1 MLMMRCTVVMVMTT
15 MVTVSGW
22 SSPVVVVAGGEGGWA
37 VEGAVVTVE
46 DPEEDMD
53 LHHDALSTGS
63 SSPVSV
69 WLSSVFVSGS
79 TVCMVVSPLAVAGGT
94 LSLLCC
100 PPLQDSSCLYCAAV
114 LLSRSPPVFTVLLSS
129 SPGLLLS
136 LLCCCPPLQV
146 SSCLYCAAV
155 LLSRSPPVF
164 TVLLSSSP
172 GLLLSLLCC
181 CPPLQVSSC
190 LYCAAVLSRTPPV
203 FTVLPLYHLLLPL
216 QVSSCLY
223 CVAPLPPPPPSPGL
237 LLSLLCCPS
246 TTSSSLSRSP
256 PVFTVLPL
264 YHLLLP
270 LQVSSCLYCAAVLSR
285 SPPVFTVLPLYHL
298 LLPLQVSS
306 CLYCVAPLPPPPPSP
321 GLLLSLLCCPS
332 TTSSSL
338 SRSPPVFT
346 VLPLYHLLLPLQVSS
361 CLYCVAPLPPPPP
374 SPGLL
379 LSLLCCPSTTSSSL
393 SRSPPVFTVLPLY
406 HLLLPLQVSSC
417 LYCVAPLPP
426 PPPSPGLLLS
436 LLCCPST
443 TSSSLSRSPPVFT
456 VLPLYHLLLPLQ
468 VSSCLYCV
476 APLPP
481 PPPSPGLPSSGS
493 WQDLKDHMREA
504 GDVCY
509 ADVFRDG
516 TGVVEFVRKE
526 DMTYA
531 VRKLDNTKFRS
542 HEGETAYVRV
552 KVDGPRSPSYGRS
565 RSRSRSNGRSN
576 SRSRS
581 FSPPRRSRASPRY
594 SPRHSRSRS

>member
-37 VEGAVVTVE
+37 VEGAGVTVE

-79 TVCMVVSPLAVAGGT
+79 TVCMVVSPLAVAGRT
-94 LSLLCC
+94 PSLLCC
-100 PPLQDSSCLYCAAV
+100 PP
-114 LLSRSPPVFTVLLSS
+114 PS
-129 SPGLLLS
+129 SPG
-136 LLCCCPPLQV
+136 
-146 SSCLYCAAV
+146 
-155 LLSRSPPVF
+155 
-164 TVLLSSSP
+164 
-172 GLLLSLLCC
+172 
-181 CPPLQVSSC
+181 
-190 LYCAAVLSRTPPV
+190 
-203 FTVLPLYHLLLPL
+203 
-216 QVSSCLY
+216 
-223 CVAPLPPPPPSPGL
+223 

-246 TTSSSLSRSP
+246 TTSSSL
-256 PVFTVLPL
+256 
-264 YHLLLP
+264 
-270 LQVSSCLYCAAVLSR
+270 LSR
-285 SPPVFTVLPLYHL
+285 SPPVFTVL
-298 LLPLQVSS
+298 SS
-306 CLYCVAPLPPPPPSP
+306 SP
-321 GLLLSLLCCPS
+321 GLLLSLLCCP
-332 TTSSSL
+332 
-338 SRSPPVFT
+338 
-346 VLPLYHLLLPLQVSS
+346 
-361 CLYCVAPLPPPPP
+361 
-374 SPGLL
+374 
-379 LSLLCCPSTTSSSL
+379 
-393 SRSPPVFTVLPLY
+393 
-406 HLLLPLQVSSC
+406 
-417 LYCVAPLPP
+417 
-426 PPPSPGLLLS
+426 
-436 LLCCPST
+436 
-443 TSSSLSRSPPVFT
+443 
-456 VLPLYHLLLPLQ
+456 PLQ

-594 SPRHSRSRS
+594 SPRHSRSRSRT